1 MCTPPINSNLR
12 TRGSSLPTRHS
23 IDSPPCVHSSL
34 NYNIVT
40 PCMYALDRTPCMCSA
55 LPPCT
60 SAILPTHP
68 HRVHHACAPTR
79 VHACM
84 HSQACMQLC
93 TRPPGRG
100 LPCIPHHACNSPMH
114 RSPCTCTRMH
124 SPHASMRAPCMCTPP
139 IAIYDIHLY
148 NPIYHSPMHAC
159 MLAYTCTCTCTCVR
173 SPPRTI
179 CSQPRIRRVIL

>member
-1 MCTPPINSNLR
+1 MHACTPP
-12 TRGSSLPTRHS
+12 
-23 IDSPPCVHSSL
+23 
-34 NYNIVT
+34 YNIVT

-55 LPPCT
+55 LPCT
-60 SAILPTHP
+60 LHLCNTSNPPMHP
-68 HRVHHACAPTR
+68 ACTMRVHPPAYMHACTPR
-79 VHACM
+79 HACNSAPG
-84 HSQACMQLC
+84 HA
-93 TRPPGRG
+93 PGRG

-148 NPIYHSPMHAC
+148 KPIYHSPMHAC

-173 SPPRTI
+173 SPSPRTI